1 MSLDDPAQGIFCF
14 SDNIAFNVV
23 KKMKGIP
30 DANRA
35 KLIGYDN
42 IQSDIPLPITLTT
55 IGVDKEHHANFAV
68 KQIIE
73 KISDPQI
80 KLAKHFSPSSLR
92 SKSSALC
99 PCFSSS
105 SLNPL

>member
-1 MSLDDPAQGIFCF
+1 MNTTKSIYIVSHPEANCNRVFLRPF
-14 SDNIAFNVV
+14 V

-80 KLAKHFSPSSLR
+80 KLAKHQSVKLFEGET
-92 SKSSALC
+92 A
-99 PCFSSS
+99 
-105 SLNPL
+105 